1 MKPLKLFMTVV
12 ITAGSMLTATAQSQ
26 NLSPKMA
33 EYRNGC
39 QKMLDSIANKDKY
52 ALYEAKA
59 DFAKVSMETI
69 EPECK
74 EGGKAEEKPEILFC
88 PEYADAL
95 IKNNFILN
103 KLDDITIM
111 RNTDDSDLL
120 VFHKAVDA
128 HGILTYEWEGSGKC
142 ELLLVTKAGE
152 KMKVTVTDKTSGKEY
167 VAQPNEKGNMNYVA
181 WDMGDHDGTYIIRIE
196 NLTDKRVSFAVA
208 LN

>member
-1 MKPLKLFMTVV
+1 MKHLKTLITAIMTVG
-12 ITAGSMLTATAQSQ
+12 TLLNATAQSQ
-26 NLSPKMA
+26 HLSPKMT

-39 QKMLDSIANKDKY
+39 QKMLDGIANKDKY

-69 EPECK
+69 EPTCK
-74 EGGKAEEKPEILFC
+74 EGDKAEEKPEILFC
-88 PEYADAL
+88 QEYADAL

-103 KLDDITIM
+103 KLDDIAIM
-111 RNTDDSDLL
+111 RNADDSDLL

-142 ELLLVTKAGE
+142 EMLLVTKDGE
-152 KMKVTVTDKTSGKEY
+152 KMKVTVTDKTNGKEY
-167 VAQPNEKGNMNYVA
+167 SAQPDGKGNMNYVA
-181 WDMGDHDGTYIIRIE
+181 WDMGDHDSTYTIRIE